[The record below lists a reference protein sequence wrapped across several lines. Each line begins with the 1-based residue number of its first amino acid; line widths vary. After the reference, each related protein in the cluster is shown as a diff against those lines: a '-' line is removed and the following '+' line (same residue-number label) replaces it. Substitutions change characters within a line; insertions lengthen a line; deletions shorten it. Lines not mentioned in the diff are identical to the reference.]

1 MTLLGF
7 EIVLEDQ
14 VKNVAEGVG
23 LAEDFIKDAV
33 NGLPYGSIVCVGIAL
48 LLPLL
53 KNPPAVETAQRE
65 GFEHVMSQMRYYIAT
80 TSLLL

>member
-33 NGLPYGSIVCVGIAL
+33 KRILRAGGLDEDE
-48 LLPLL
+48 LL
-53 KNPPAVETAQRE
+53 KDIDAPCKVYIPPHHFASR
-65 GFEHVMSQMRYYIAT
+65 SY
-80 TSLLL
+80 